1 MERLEMLDNK
11 VKVINR
17 YMMNDQEQA
26 NRHFQSASYKRGSLK
41 GYMLFLFID

>member
-1 MERLEMLDNK
+1 MLETK

-26 NRHFQSASYKRGSLK
+26 NRHSKSAFYKRGSLK

>member
-1 MERLEMLDNK
+1 MLETE

-26 NRHFQSASYKRGSLK
+26 NRYSKLAWYQRGSLK